1 MPLALTSN
9 MVKVV
14 SQKLGQAG
22 SLENIKAWAH
32 RTPRQRA
39 IFGLKKLILLGPWGC
54 GKTLFLTDEAMKT
67 AAANPT
73 EKVIYLIFDR
83 RASNPQKKK
92 SMLALVMEEKLKE
105 YPNITVET
113 VFFDNDEY
121 NNLME
126 KYNCKH
132 IFVDEMFDDIES
144 LEPASQEELRAFF
157 SSKET
162 IWVAMSNS
170 YYNSKIGGSVDLEA
184 WAKTQYPD
192 DFEVVKMDTPLRMP
206 ANVSKDI
213 KNGYSGMSKAT
224 QLALN
229 SRLMAECKIPS
240 NLVEGCTIENFFS
253 AELEPL
259 FKLFEQAFATI
270 SKDNYAVIVI
280 DDRTFLAINECM
292 RSIIKCKC
300 RDIIFVLTVKLAMM
314 KAGRKLTAFHC
325 IFHSSSEEL
334 LKKLTS
340 EFSDRDLVLSATLM
354 NGYEHNVI
362 IDITN
367 THDVSSRSSSK
378 FIRLLPNALLDMMV
392 VYEKL
397 LKNEGHNCDDIM
409 DLSEEHLANINFSLL
424 DLLGKFGT
432 LSWMTKGVLP

>member
-1 MPLALTSN
+1 
-9 MVKVV
+9 
-14 SQKLGQAG
+14 
-22 SLENIKAWAH
+22 
-32 RTPRQRA
+32 
-39 IFGLKKLILLGPWGC
+39 
-54 GKTLFLTDEAMKT
+54 
-67 AAANPT
+67 
-73 EKVIYLIFDR
+73 
-83 RASNPQKKK
+83 
-92 SMLALVMEEKLKE
+92 
-105 YPNITVET
+105 
-113 VFFDNDEY
+113 
-121 NNLME
+121 
-126 KYNCKH
+126 
-132 IFVDEMFDDIES
+132 
-144 LEPASQEELRAFF
+144 
-157 SSKET
+157 
-162 IWVAMSNS
+162 
-170 YYNSKIGGSVDLEA
+170 
-184 WAKTQYPD
+184 
-192 DFEVVKMDTPLRMP
+192 
-206 ANVSKDI
+206 
-213 KNGYSGMSKAT
+213 
-224 QLALN
+224 
-229 SRLMAECKIPS
+229 MAECKIPS

-325 IFHSSSEEL
+325 IFHSSSEES

-340 EFSDRDLVLSATLM
+340 EFSDRDLVLSFALQG
-354 NGYEHNVI
+354 GYEHNVI

-367 THDVSSRSSSK
+367 TLDVSSRSSSK
-378 FIRLLPNALLDMMV
+378 LIKLHPNALLDMMV